1 MPASQTAN
9 VNLFYVHRLFRDKVV
24 LLNLVRHLGIRS
36 RDDVRP
42 LQRPFV
48 SAVHNVPF
56 QPAVTISL
64 I

>member
-1 MPASQTAN
+1 ML
-9 VNLFYVHRLFRDKVV
+9 VGLFYVHCLLRDEVV

-42 LQRPFV
+42 LQRPLV

-56 QPAVTISL
+56 QPAIAVSL